1 MDDGLIQK
9 ILVRSLGDRFS
20 RFATAEPPDSIGPL
34 EAFES
39 ILYSLDKRDLIRIL
53 EVIQAFST
61 ILSPRL
67 ALHSLVKKITE
78 ILEVSHCSMILLDR
92 EQETGTVAISHEDPD
107 FEGVSIALGD
117 YPEILRSLQ
126 TGNITVVENPAK
138 DPLMH
143 SLKKNQMSRI
153 KDVCIMVLPLLFQG
167 KVFGVLLVR
176 KQMSEEGF
184 TIREVRIC
192 QLMVRMVLGA
202 LQRMYCARSPDL
214 PAGSEPYEAVAPS
227 EQDNRRTADL
237 HAAFFLA
244 GPVGVLLLD
253 KVDRIQ
259 EANPRAVELLGIER
273 ERLLSLHFHDIV
285 PDEWIEQIRRMRK
298 GAPPGEKGLSR
309 YRFPHQTPAGH
320 KRSLS
325 VERHALPGEGEYSL
339 VFFRDATKEK
349 QMQENLKNQAEELQ
363 TINLSLRDA
372 RADLLNRNEEL
383 LAANE
388 RLDQIN
394 KTKTHFLAVATHEI
408 RTPLSIIMG
417 YNRFLF
423 QEKPGELNSEQK
435 RILDES
441 VQSCERLLN
450 IVNEMLD
457 FSRIESGNLK
467 LQNQQSDVL
476 GLLRR
481 VYRQMKLISD
491 REQIDLAL
499 NLPEGPVLLI
509 HDPDRIEQVLVN
521 LISNAIKF
529 TPAGGVITLSARQ
542 RAQNGNGFLEVS
554 ISDTGIGLS
563 GSMKGKLFKEYQPFL
578 SKEPGPSHQ
587 KGVGLG
593 LAISKKI
600 VEAHGGRIWA
610 EGETGQGATFR
621 FTLPF
626 PLREHARG
634 ERNLSA

>member
-9 ILVRSLGDRFS
+9 VLVKALGDRFS

-92 EQETGTVAISHEDPD
+92 ERETGTVAISHEDPD
-107 FEGVSIALGD
+107 FEGVSIALSD

-143 SLKKNQMSRI
+143 SLKKDQMSRI
-153 KDVCIMVLPLLFQG
+153 KDVSIMVLPLLFQG
-167 KVFGVLLVR
+167 QVFGVLQVR
-176 KQMSEEGF
+176 KRMSEEGF

-202 LQRMYCARSPDL
+202 LQRMYCAGFPDL
-214 PAGSEPYEAVAPS
+214 PAGSEPYEAGAPS
-227 EQDNRRTADL
+227 KHGSQRTADL

-253 KVDRIQ
+253 KDDRIQ
-259 EANPRAVELLGIER
+259 EANPRAVDLLGIER
-273 ERLLSLHFHDIV
+273 GKLLSLHFRDIV
-285 PDEWIEQIRRMRK
+285 PDEWIEQIRRMRRE
-298 GAPPGEKGLSR
+298 ALPGEKGLRR

-349 QMQENLKNQAEELQ
+349 QMQENLKHQAEELQ
-363 TINLSLRDA
+363 TINLRLREV
-372 RADLLNRNEEL
+372 RTDLLKRNEEL
-383 LAANE
+383 LATNE

-417 YNRFLF
+417 YNRFLL
-423 QEKPGELNSEQK
+423 QERPGELNSEQK

-457 FSRIESGNLK
+457 FSRIEAGNLK

-499 NLPEGPVLLI
+499 NLPEAPVLLI
-509 HDPDRIEQVLVN
+509 HDPDRIEQVLMN

-529 TPAGGVITLSARQ
+529 TPPGGVITLSARE
-542 RAQNGNGFLEVS
+542 RAQNGSGFLEVS
-554 ISDTGIGLS
+554 ISDTGVGLS
-563 GSMKGKLFKEYQPFL
+563 GSMKDKIFKDYQPFL
-578 SKEPGPSHQ
+578 SKEPGPSQ

-593 LAISKKI
+593 LAISRKI

-621 FTLPF
+621 FTLPI
-626 PLREHARG
+626 PMREHARG

>member
-9 ILVRSLGDRFS
+9 TLARSLGDRFGS
-20 RFATAEPPDSIGPL
+20 FATAEPPDSIGPL

-39 ILYSLDKRDLIRIL
+39 ILYSLQKRDLIRVL
-53 EVIQAFST
+53 EMIQAFST

-92 EQETGTVAISHEDPD
+92 EDETGTVAISHEDPD
-107 FEGVSIALGD
+107 FEGVTISLGD

-126 TGNITVVENPAK
+126 TGKITVVENPSA

-143 SLKKNQMSRI
+143 SLKKDQMSRI
-153 KDVCIMVLPLLFQG
+153 KDVSIMVLPLVFQEL
-167 KVFGVLLVR
+167 VFGVLLIR

-192 QLMVRMVLGA
+192 QLLVRIVLSA
-202 LQRMYCARSPDL
+202 LQRMYSAGLPDRPVAEESQEAGPRS
-214 PAGSEPYEAVAPS
+214 AQVS
-227 EQDNRRTADL
+227 RRRSDL
-237 HAAFFLA
+237 HEELFLA
-244 GPVGVLLLD
+244 GPIGVLLLD
-253 KVDRIQ
+253 KEDRIR
-259 EANPRAVELLGIER
+259 EANPRAIDLLGIER
-273 ERLLSLHFHDIV
+273 ERLLSLCFSDIV
-285 PDEWIEQIRRMRK
+285 PDAWIERIRRMRK
-298 GAPPGEKGLSR
+298 VSAPRGEGLSR
-309 YRFPHQTPAGH
+309 YNFPYQTPAGH
-320 KRSLS
+320 KRALS
-325 VERHALPGEGEYSL
+325 VERHSLPGAGEHTL
-339 VFFRDATKEK
+339 IFFRDAIKEK
-349 QMQENLKNQAEELQ
+349 QMQEHLQRQAEEL
-363 TINLSLRDA
+363 TTTNLRLREA

-383 LAANE
+383 LATNE
-388 RLDQIN
+388 RLDEIN
-394 KTKTHFLAVATHEI
+394 RTKTHFLAVATHEI
-408 RTPLSIIMG
+408 RTPLNIIMG
-417 YNRFLF
+417 YNRFLL
-423 QEKPGELNSEQK
+423 QEKTGELNPEQK

-457 FSRIESGNLK
+457 FSRIESGQLK

-481 VYRQMKLISD
+481 VYRQMKLIAD
-491 REQIDLAL
+491 REEIELMLDVPDA
-499 NLPEGPVLLI
+499 PVLII
-509 HDPDRIEQVLVN
+509 HDPDRVEQVLVN

-529 TPAGGVITLSARQ
+529 TPSGGVITLSARE
-542 RAQNGNGFLEVS
+542 RARNGSGFLEIA
-554 ISDTGIGLS
+554 ISDNGVGLS
-563 GSMKGKLFKEYQPFL
+563 PSMMGKIFKDYQPFL
-578 SKEPGPSHQ
+578 SQEAGPSHP
-587 KGVGLG
+587 KGAGLG

-610 EGETGQGATFR
+610 ESKKGEGATFL

-626 PLREHARG
+626 PLSGHVSD